1 MNADDY
7 KKAFEAVLLRLA
19 RCEVRLNCVEEAGL
33 VQKPPAPAP
42 AKEQEEELEPV
53 VKKAMAA
60 LRRNL
65 FMFNPGMANM
75 QGMMKKVQ
83 KMQQDMLK
91 MQEELKNRT
100 VEATAGG
107 GAVTVVVTGRKTVEK
122 VTIAPSAVDPE
133 DVEMLEDLVTT
144 AINEAMRKV
153 DEMTEKEM
161 GKITGGMKLPGMF

>member
-1 MNADDY
+1 
-7 KKAFEAVLLRLA
+7 
-19 RCEVRLNCVEEAGL
+19 
-33 VQKPPAPAP
+33 
-42 AKEQEEELEPV
+42 
-53 VKKAMAA
+53 
-60 LRRNL
+60 
-65 FMFNPGMANM
+65 MFNPGMANM

-161 GKITGGMKLPGMF
+161 RKITGGMKLPGMF

>member
-1 MNADDY
+1 
-7 KKAFEAVLLRLA
+7 
-19 RCEVRLNCVEEAGL
+19 
-33 VQKPPAPAP
+33 
-42 AKEQEEELEPV
+42 
-53 VKKAMAA
+53 
-60 LRRNL
+60 
-65 FMFNPGMANM
+65 MFNPGMANM
-75 QGMMKKVQ
+75 QGVMKKVQ

>member
-1 MNADDY
+1 
-7 KKAFEAVLLRLA
+7 
-19 RCEVRLNCVEEAGL
+19 
-33 VQKPPAPAP
+33 
-42 AKEQEEELEPV
+42 
-53 VKKAMAA
+53 
-60 LRRNL
+60 
-65 FMFNPGMANM
+65 MFNPGMANM

-144 AINEAMRKV
+144 AIKEAMRKV

>member
-1 MNADDY
+1 
-7 KKAFEAVLLRLA
+7 
-19 RCEVRLNCVEEAGL
+19 
-33 VQKPPAPAP
+33 
-42 AKEQEEELEPV
+42 
-53 VKKAMAA
+53 
-60 LRRNL
+60 
-65 FMFNPGMANM
+65 MFNPGRANM

>member
-1 MNADDY
+1 
-7 KKAFEAVLLRLA
+7 
-19 RCEVRLNCVEEAGL
+19 
-33 VQKPPAPAP
+33 
-42 AKEQEEELEPV
+42 
-53 VKKAMAA
+53 
-60 LRRNL
+60 
-65 FMFNPGMANM
+65 MFNPGMANM

-153 DEMTEKEM
+153 DEMTEKDM

>member
-1 MNADDY
+1 
-7 KKAFEAVLLRLA
+7 
-19 RCEVRLNCVEEAGL
+19 
-33 VQKPPAPAP
+33 
-42 AKEQEEELEPV
+42 
-53 VKKAMAA
+53 
-60 LRRNL
+60 
-65 FMFNPGMANM
+65 MFNPGMANM

-91 MQEELKNRT
+91 MQEELKTRT

-122 VTIAPSAVDPE
+122 VTIATSAVDPE

>member
-1 MNADDY
+1 
-7 KKAFEAVLLRLA
+7 
-19 RCEVRLNCVEEAGL
+19 
-33 VQKPPAPAP
+33 
-42 AKEQEEELEPV
+42 
-53 VKKAMAA
+53 
-60 LRRNL
+60 
-65 FMFNPGMANM
+65 MFNPGMANM

-100 VEATAGG
+100 VGATAGG

>member
-1 MNADDY
+1 
-7 KKAFEAVLLRLA
+7 
-19 RCEVRLNCVEEAGL
+19 
-33 VQKPPAPAP
+33 
-42 AKEQEEELEPV
+42 
-53 VKKAMAA
+53 
-60 LRRNL
+60 
-65 FMFNPGMANM
+65 MFNPGMANM

-91 MQEELKNRT
+91 IQEELKNRT

>member
-1 MNADDY
+1 
-7 KKAFEAVLLRLA
+7 
-19 RCEVRLNCVEEAGL
+19 
-33 VQKPPAPAP
+33 
-42 AKEQEEELEPV
+42 
-53 VKKAMAA
+53 
-60 LRRNL
+60 
-65 FMFNPGMANM
+65 MFNPGMANM

-161 GKITGGMKLPGMF
+161 GKIAGGMKLPGMF

>member
-1 MNADDY
+1 
-7 KKAFEAVLLRLA
+7 
-19 RCEVRLNCVEEAGL
+19 
-33 VQKPPAPAP
+33 
-42 AKEQEEELEPV
+42 
-53 VKKAMAA
+53 
-60 LRRNL
+60 
-65 FMFNPGMANM
+65 MFNPGMANM

-153 DEMTEKEM
+153 DEMTEKET

>member
-1 MNADDY
+1 
-7 KKAFEAVLLRLA
+7 
-19 RCEVRLNCVEEAGL
+19 
-33 VQKPPAPAP
+33 
-42 AKEQEEELEPV
+42 
-53 VKKAMAA
+53 
-60 LRRNL
+60 
-65 FMFNPGMANM
+65 MFNPGMANM

-153 DEMTEKEM
+153 DEMTEEEM

>member
-1 MNADDY
+1 
-7 KKAFEAVLLRLA
+7 
-19 RCEVRLNCVEEAGL
+19 
-33 VQKPPAPAP
+33 
-42 AKEQEEELEPV
+42 
-53 VKKAMAA
+53 
-60 LRRNL
+60 
-65 FMFNPGMANM
+65 MFNPGMANM

-107 GAVTVVVTGRKTVEK
+107 GAVTVVVTGRNTVEK

>member
-1 MNADDY
+1 
-7 KKAFEAVLLRLA
+7 
-19 RCEVRLNCVEEAGL
+19 
-33 VQKPPAPAP
+33 
-42 AKEQEEELEPV
+42 
-53 VKKAMAA
+53 
-60 LRRNL
+60 
-65 FMFNPGMANM
+65 MFNPGMANM

-161 GKITGGMKLPGMF
+161 GKTTGGMKLPGMF